1 MIKFTKF
8 FAITMFF
15 LLILAVGS
23 MYISIVNNEGVIRP
37 AAVVFY
43 TIVLLGYSFTL
54 FYVWNREKQVEI
66 EQIELEK
73 KLALEE
79 LEKHKNELEKHKKEL
94 EEVKK
99 KFEEYEKK
107 IKES

>member
-15 LLILAVGS
+15 LIFLAVGS
-23 MYISIVNNEGVIRP
+23 MYVSILNNEGVIRP
-37 AAVVFY
+37 QAVVFY

-79 LEKHKNELEKHKKEL
+79 LEKHKKELEKI
-94 EEVKK
+94 KK
-99 KFEEYEKK
+99 KFEEYERK

>member
-1 MIKFTKF
+1 MMIKFTKF

-23 MYISIVNNEGVIRP
+23 MYVSVITGEGVIRP
-37 AAVVFY
+37 QALVFY
-43 TIVLLGYSFTL
+43 TFVLLGYSFTL

-66 EQIELEK
+66 QQLELEK

-79 LEKHKNELEKHKKEL
+79 LEKHKKEL
-94 EEVKK
+94 EEIKK
-99 KFEEYEKK
+99 RFEEYEKK
-107 IKES
+107 VEEM

>member
-23 MYISIVNNEGVIRP
+23 MYVSILNNEGVIRP
-37 AAVVFY
+37 QAVVFY

-79 LEKHKNELEKHKKEL
+79 LEKHKKEL